1 MNTPSPKFKLLT
13 PNSKITPTLLI
24 GVGNEFRQDDGVGLV
39 ILRTLQKQIPAAVK
53 TLETSG
59 EGAALMEA
67 WQGAATVYLFD
78 AVLSGAK
85 VATIHRI
92 DAQVQSVPTKFFNY
106 STHAFS
112 VAEAIELARVL
123 NQLPPKLIVYGIEGQ
138 NFAAGIGLSPEV
150 EQAAEEVAQ
159 RVLSE
164 LDRNNSDRK

>member
-1 MNTPSPKFKLLT
+1 M
-13 PNSKITPTLLI
+13 LI

-39 ILRTLQKQIPAAVK
+39 ILRTLQSQIPAGVK

-85 VATIHRI
+85 VATIHRL
-92 DAQVQSVPTKFFNY
+92 DAQVQSAPTKFFNY

-112 VAEAIELARVL
+112 VAEAIELARIL
-123 NQLPPKLIVYGIEGQ
+123 NQLPPKLIIYGIEGK

-150 EQAAEEVAQ
+150 EQAAGEVVGQ
-159 RVLSE
+159 VLSE
-164 LDRNNSDRK
+164 LGEHHANLLRYCYTRKKLHY